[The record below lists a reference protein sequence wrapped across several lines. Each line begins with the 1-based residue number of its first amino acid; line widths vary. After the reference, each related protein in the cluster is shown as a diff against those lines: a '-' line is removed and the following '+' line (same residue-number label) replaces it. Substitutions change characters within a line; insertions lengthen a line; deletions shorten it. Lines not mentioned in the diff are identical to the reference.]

1 MYWPLEYVILRHVM
15 SYVIYIV
22 VYIRVKD
29 VVYNTVL
36 RIKDSVVHRSRQQ
49 SLVAKWL
56 GLCVHS

>member
-1 MYWPLEYVILRHVM
+1 M
-15 SYVIYIV
+15 SYVV

-36 RIKDSVVHRSRQQ
+36 HVKDSVVHHSCQQ